1 MMTIP
6 MDATPLETLSV
17 QGIFLTLVG
26 GTALLY
32 ALVFDKLRH
41 IPGPKINAVSRL
53 PYVRHLIRGTTVDN
67 VVALHRKYGS
77 VVRISPNEL
86 SFTSGDTA
94 WTDIYGF
101 RTHKLVSDQHK
112 LKGHLN
118 TQKDPIWYPAPVNGT
133 ASILTDNDQAHSQG
147 RRLLSHAFSDKA
159 LQEQEPLIQNYVDQL
174 VDRLKEVTSKDG
186 QQTVDMTKWYNWTT
200 FDVIADLLFGEPF
213 GCLQDLKTHKHIKL
227 LFDSVRLFSLM
238 YIVGYWPF
246 IKHFQKFFVDRELL
260 TKRHEY
266 QSWISSQVTKRIER
280 ETDRSDFMSKILAH
294 NGEKDFEMTKERLD
308 SNATLILTAGSETTA
323 TLLSGATY
331 LLLKN
336 PDKLR
341 LLQEEVRGRWK
352 EYSDITLAEVN
363 NAPYLIATLQ
373 ESLRYFPPVP
383 TGFERRIQKGGE
395 FISGVFVPEG
405 TAVQVSQFPANHS
418 EDNFKDA
425 ESFVPERWL
434 DDERSSAY
442 AGDKRA
448 ALQPFSFGPRNCLGK
463 NLALAEMRLIVAK
476 LIWTFDLELD
486 PSSEDWMVR
495 CKVFTLWDKPELTV
509 KLTPVE
515 RP

>member
-1 MMTIP
+1 MKTIP
-6 MDATPLETLSV
+6 MDATLLEILSV
-17 QGIFLTLVG
+17 KGFFLALVPLCLVG
-26 GTALLY
+26 RIIY
-32 ALVFDKLRH
+32 ALAFDKLRH
-41 IPGPKINAVSRL
+41 IPGPKVNAVSRL
-53 PYVRHLIRGTTVDN
+53 PYVRHLLRGTTVDN

-94 WTDIYGF
+94 WTDIYGL
-101 RTHKLVSDQHK
+101 RTGK

-118 TQKDPIWYPAPVNGT
+118 TQKDPIWYPAPVNGAT
-133 ASILTDNDQAHSQG
+133 SILTDNDQAHSQG

-159 LQEQEPLIQNYVDQL
+159 LHEQEPLIRNYVDQL

-213 GCLQDLKTHKHIKL
+213 GCLQELKTHEHIKL
-227 LFDSVRLFSLM
+227 LFDSVKLFSFL
-238 YIVGYWPF
+238 YITGYWPF
-246 IKHFQKFFVDRELL
+246 LKRVQKFFVDRELL

-266 QSWISSQVTKRIER
+266 QTWISSQVTKRIER

-294 NGEKDFEMTKERLD
+294 NGEKGTEMKKERLD
-308 SNATLILTAGSETTA
+308 TNANLILTAGSETTA

-395 FISGVFVPEG
+395 FVSGVFVPEG
-405 TAVQVSQFPANHS
+405 TAVQVSQYPTNHS
-418 EDNFKDA
+418 EENFKDA
-425 ESFVPERWL
+425 EKFVPERWL
-434 DDERSSAY
+434 DDERSAPY
-442 AGDKRA
+442 AEDKKA

-463 NLALAEMRLIVAK
+463 NLALAEMRLIAAK

-486 PSSEDWMVR
+486 PSSEDWMDR
-495 CKVFTLWDKPELTV
+495 CKVFTLWDKPELAV
-509 KLTPVE
+509 KLTPVK